1 MCGFI
6 TLTRTRRILC
16 CVMFWPNDRMGRA
29 AAGGAEVY
37 RTRSTLLQ
45 ALHHTGPS
53 FSHDGTNYDR
63 TILFATFHFFNT
75 IQSCTY
81 IGVFFRTN

>member
-1 MCGFI
+1 M
-6 TLTRTRRILC
+6 
-16 CVMFWPNDRMGRA
+16 MFWLNDRMGRA

-63 TILFATFHFFNT
+63 TILFATFHLFNT